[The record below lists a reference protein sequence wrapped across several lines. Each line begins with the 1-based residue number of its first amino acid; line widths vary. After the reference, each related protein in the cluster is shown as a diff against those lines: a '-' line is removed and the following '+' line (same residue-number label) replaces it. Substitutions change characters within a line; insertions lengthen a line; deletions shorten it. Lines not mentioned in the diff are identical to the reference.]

1 MSRLDNNLGPVTTDE
16 FFFLVIFLQFF
27 QPEFYFWAPSIWR
40 ILLGKM
46 AQIPQIS
53 THKKLSDFYDEFQ

>member
-1 MSRLDNNLGPVTTDE
+1 
-16 FFFLVIFLQFF
+16 
-27 QPEFYFWAPSIWR
+27 
-40 ILLGKM
+40 LGKM